1 MDSSSQHNGF
11 TLVEILVAMVIIG
24 IVLGVALLRLNNND
38 SETELKQEFGRLAR
52 MMELADQQAIFSAQ
66 EIGLLL
72 KRDGYEFMVYD
83 DKDKWQALDDDLLK
97 KKKLPEQVDIK
108 LNIDGADISLN
119 SSANQKDIPQIIF
132 YSSGEWTAFELEISN
147 RYGSNTS
154 FVLSNIKTGELELN
168 REEF

>member
-1 MDSSSQHNGF
+1 MDSNSRHNGF
-11 TLVEILVAMVIIG
+11 TLIEILVAMVIIG

-38 SETELKQEFGRLAR
+38 SETELKQESGRLAR

-72 KRDGYEFMVYD
+72 KNDGYEFLAYD
-83 DKDKWQALDDDLLK
+83 GESKWQALDDDLLK

-108 LNIDGADISLN
+108 LNIDGAEISFN
-119 SSANQKDIPQIIF
+119 RSADDEDIPQIVF
-132 YSSGEWTAFELEISN
+132 YSSGEWTAFELEFSN
-147 RYGSNTS
+147 RYGSNTR